1 MQTEREGTTN
11 FPGNEVTATTA
22 EPALSPPS
30 MTVEGS
36 LELGQSNQLPP
47 PESETSPATS
57 EAEVPPQ
64 DVEVEEIAP
73 ATDRNAIEWV
83 DRLWAYPTYG
93 ISVKVL
99 AAVFPKA
106 ETLDEVSGPGGA

>member
-1 MQTEREGTTN
+1 M
-11 FPGNEVTATTA
+11 
-22 EPALSPPS
+22 
-30 MTVEGS
+30 
-36 LELGQSNQLPP
+36 
-47 PESETSPATS
+47 
-57 EAEVPPQ
+57 
-64 DVEVEEIAP
+64 EEIAP